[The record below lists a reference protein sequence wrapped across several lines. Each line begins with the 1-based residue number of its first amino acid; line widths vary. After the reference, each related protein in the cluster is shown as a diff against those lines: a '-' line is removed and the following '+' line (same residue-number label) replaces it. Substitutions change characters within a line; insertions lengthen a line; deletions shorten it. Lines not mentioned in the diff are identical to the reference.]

1 MKVQAKIITEQEC
14 KWYGVALQDEEVV
27 EIRVA
32 AWFLTEKFCGIKN
45 RQYDFEGVK
54 AKKSGIL
61 GSNANAG
68 SGSRFFLKS
77 KAQAAI
83 DTLLKMRNTEWENRY
98 KENGIKF
105 ETRVNI

>member
-1 MKVQAKIITEQEC
+1 MKVQAKVITEQEC
-14 KWYGVALQDEEVV
+14 KWYGVAPQDEGVV

-32 AWFLTEKFCGIKN
+32 GWFPTEKFCGIKN
-45 RQYDFEGVK
+45 RQYDFEGAK
-54 AKKSGIL
+54 AKKAGIL
-61 GSNANAG
+61 RSNANAG
-68 SGSRFFLKS
+68 SGSRFFVKS

-83 DTLLKMRNTEWENRY
+83 DILSKMRNTEWENRY